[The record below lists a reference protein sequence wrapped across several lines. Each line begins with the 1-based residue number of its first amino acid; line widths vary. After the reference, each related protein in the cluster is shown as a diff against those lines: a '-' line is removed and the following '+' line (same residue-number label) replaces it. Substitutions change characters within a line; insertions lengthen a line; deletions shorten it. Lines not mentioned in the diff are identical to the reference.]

1 MSSDEEKNGA
11 PRLAPRP
18 ISRPPVDA
26 ASRQAFSRPDGV
38 QGSFV
43 AETVRPPKYRDQ
55 GEFTPHDEPADP
67 VLSEAFGRPFPG
79 AESLQRHPTDA
90 GALDGDKNQPDE
102 PDDPWRD
109 PGAAAALGEPAV
121 TRSGPRG
128 PAANAIGWG
137 CVTCCSA
144 GGCPT
149 RRCSCWPSSRY

>member
-1 MSSDEEKNGA
+1 MNSDQEKNGA

-43 AETVRPPKYRDQ
+43 AERVRPTKYRDQ
-55 GEFTPHDEPADP
+55 GEFSPHDEPADP

-79 AESLQRHPTDA
+79 ADSLQRHPADA
-90 GALDGDKNQPDE
+90 GALADGKDKDQLEE
-102 PDDPWRD
+102 PEDPWRD

-121 TRSGPRG
+121 AR
-128 PAANAIGWG
+128 
-137 CVTCCSA
+137 
-144 GGCPT
+144 
-149 RRCSCWPSSRY
+149 